1 MSIAKIIFDGRFI
14 KDPEQRSYG
23 EKTLCS
29 FTVASDVG
37 WGDSKRTLF
46 FNCTAF
52 GKTGEAIMKFFHKG
66 DGIFITGT
74 PTQNKKDDKV
84 YHGVVVN
91 EWSFGP
97 KKLSGEQTYGTES
110 PVSDDVNDSPFD
122 DTEIPF

>member
-29 FTVASDVG
+29 FVVASDVG

-52 GKTGEAIMKFFHKG
+52 GKIGEAIMKFFHKG

-84 YHGVVVN
+84 YHGVMVN

-97 KKLSGEQTYGTES
+97 KKQVDTGRSEPG
-110 PVSDDVNDSPFD
+110 DDVNDSPFD